1 MVKLFTMNIF
11 NLVTRHF
18 EPEVKPIER
27 KFGWVRQLP
36 DQRDFKFTV
45 EAPIALP
52 PLVDLR
58 PQCPPIYDQGQLGS
72 CTANALGAAY
82 EFEKMKQKQPYFM
95 PSRLFIYYNER
106 VIENT
111 VKSDSGAQ
119 IRDGIKTIASQ
130 GVCPETMWAY
140 VESKFAVKPS
150 CKCYS
155 TAKKNEVKQYLA
167 INHSLADIK
176 QCLAQGYPVVFGF
189 TVYESFMTDIVA
201 KTGIMPMPNLNET
214 PEGGHAIMSAGY
226 DDSKEALI
234 IRNSWGVE
242 WGLKGYF
249 YMPYSYITTP
259 NLSSDFWTIR
269 LVA

>member
-1 MVKLFTMNIF
+1 MNIF

-45 EAPIALP
+45 TAPVALP

-58 PQCPPIYDQGQLGS
+58 AQCPPVYDQGQLGS
-72 CTANALGAAY
+72 CTANALAAAY
-82 EFEKMKQKQPYFM
+82 EFEKMRQKQPYFM

-140 VESKFAVKPS
+140 VESKFATKPS
-150 CKCYS
+150 CKCYK
-155 TAKKNEVKQYLA
+155 TAKKNEVQQYLA
-167 INHSLADIK
+167 INHSLDDIK
-176 QCLAQGYPVVFGF
+176 QCLAQGFPVVFGF
-189 TVYESFMTDIVA
+189 TVYESFMSDAVA

-226 DDSKEALI
+226 DDSKKALI
-234 IRNSWGVE
+234 IRNSWGTD
-242 WGLKGYF
+242 WGLQGYF
-249 YMPYSYITTP
+249 YMPFDYITTP
-259 NLSSDFWTIR
+259 NLASDFWTVR